1 MHDGVGMEERLAL
14 TEVIYDELI
23 HAILT
28 MVDRLDLTATKV
40 AADDTVC
47 RHILIFWTYSYFF
60 TKYLFFGMDS
70 DFFILYILFLFL
82 HFFLFKFCLL
92 YTLYLIIIEICLCIK
107 K

>member
-28 MVDRLDLTATKV
+28 MVDRLDLTATKA

-47 RHILIFWTYSYFF
+47 RHILIF
-60 TKYLFFGMDS
+60 LD
-70 DFFILYILFLFL
+70 IFLFMQQQR
-82 HFFLFKFCLL
+82 
-92 YTLYLIIIEICLCIK
+92 TTPV
-107 K
+107 

>member
-28 MVDRLDLTATKV
+28 MVDRLDLTATKA

-47 RHILIFWTYSYFF
+47 RHILIFWTYSY
-60 TKYLFFGMDS
+60 
-70 DFFILYILFLFL
+70 
-82 HFFLFKFCLL
+82 
-92 YTLYLIIIEICLCIK
+92 LCSNNAQHQVRDEK
-107 K
+107 GQEG